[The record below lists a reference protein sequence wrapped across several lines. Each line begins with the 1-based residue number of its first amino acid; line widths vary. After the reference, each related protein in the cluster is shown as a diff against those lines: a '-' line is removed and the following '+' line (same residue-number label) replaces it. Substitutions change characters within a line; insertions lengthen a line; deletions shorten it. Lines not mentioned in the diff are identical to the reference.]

1 MADQTK
7 PAPPPAAPNPAL
19 RMLGLPNLPRKL
31 PSRNW
36 LIFWGVSTSLA
47 AAIIYD
53 RREKKRAT
61 ARWAAAVAPL
71 AREPLPDT
79 SALPRRVTV
88 YLEAPPGDGLRAAQ
102 EHFKEYIKPVLA
114 SSGLDWEFVVGRR
127 QGDVRAVVAERVR
140 RTRRESESEGGSGSS
155 SSTGGED
162 EAAVDIPTEADVVE
176 ELRRRNGIPK
186 YTGIRGDIVVGRHTW
201 KEYVRGLHEGWLGP
215 LKAPAAKKTGTVDA
229 AASSP
234 AATTTSTDSTSPAS
248 SETPATLGAPAP
260 EPEEKEKEEPKPD
273 ESAAPKRPPQPV
285 SYNSPDDYPASAL
298 PRLIPAELGPSVPI
312 PFPHLLGFSG
322 THIRFWR
329 FLNRRKTA
337 DAIGREVAA
346 ACFATATREFR
357 EASAGGFSKN
367 GDNGDYEYE
376 QQGVLA
382 NEEKDWQKAVW
393 KDDEYDIKQDPGLL
407 TREKPWRNPVVIDPR
422 IGQRMRRFELAP
434 EQEAA
439 ARAIRVPEAEIEGWT
454 KGKLR
459 QLGRWAARK
468 WTGADKFKVNVGNLD
483 DE

>member
-1 MADQTK
+1 MADQAK
-7 PAPPPAAPNPAL
+7 PTPPPAARNPAL
-19 RMLGLPNLPRKL
+19 RMLGLPSLPRKL

-36 LIFWGVSTSLA
+36 LIFWSISTSLA

-71 AREPLPDT
+71 AREPLGDI

-88 YLEAPPGDGLRAAQ
+88 YLEAPPGDGLRSAQ

-140 RTRRESESEGGSGSS
+140 RTRRESEGGSDAEG
-155 SSTGGED
+155 
-162 EAAVDIPTEADVVE
+162 EAAVDIPTEADVVA
-176 ELRRRNGIPK
+176 ELRRRNGIPE
-186 YTGIRGDIVVGRHTW
+186 YSGVRGDIVVGRHTW

-215 LKAPAAKKTGTVDA
+215 LKAPAPAAAPAVATGEKTDTVDA
-229 AASSP
+229 AASSASSP
-234 AATTTSTDSTSPAS
+234 EGATASTEGTEGTASGTTAS
-248 SETPATLGAPAP
+248 SEAPP
-260 EPEEKEKEEPKPD
+260 EPKKEEPKPE
-273 ESAAPKRPPQPV
+273 ESSAPKRPPQPV
-285 SYNSPDDYPASAL
+285 SYNSVDDYPTSAL

-346 ACFATATREFR
+346 ACFATATREYR
-357 EASAGGFSKN
+357 EN
-367 GDNGDYEYE
+367 VGDADYEYE
-376 QQGVLA
+376 QQAVLA
-382 NEEKDWQKAVW
+382 HEEKDWQKSVW
-393 KDDEYDIKQDPGLL
+393 KDDEYDIKQDPTLL

-434 EQEAA
+434 EKEAA
-439 ARAIRVPEAEIEGWT
+439 AREIVVPEAEIEGWT

-459 QLGRWAARK
+459 QLGQWASRK

>member
-1 MADQTK
+1 
-7 PAPPPAAPNPAL
+7 
-19 RMLGLPNLPRKL
+19 MLGLPNLPRKL

-36 LIFWGVSTSLA
+36 LIFWGISSTLA

-71 AREPLPDT
+71 AREPLPNT
-79 SALPRRVTV
+79 SALPRRVVV

-140 RTRRESESEGGSGSS
+140 RLRRESEGGSG
-155 SSTGGED
+155 GAD
-162 EAAVDIPTEADVVE
+162 NEAVVDIPTEADVVE
-176 ELRRRNGIPK
+176 ELRRRNGIPQ
-186 YTGIRGDIVVGRHTW
+186 YTGVKGDIVVGRHTW

-215 LKAPAAKKTGTVDA
+215 LKAPAAPATTA
-229 AASSP
+229 AAAA
-234 AATTTSTDSTSPAS
+234 AATAAGSAEGTASTAS
-248 SETPATLGAPAP
+248 SESSTPTP
-260 EPEEKEKEEPKPD
+260 EAAETEQKKEEPKPED
-273 ESAAPKRPPQPV
+273 PSAPKRPPQPV
-285 SYNSPDDYPASAL
+285 SYNSVDDYPSSSL

-346 ACFATATREFR
+346 ACFATTTREFR
-357 EASAGGFSKN
+357 EN
-367 GDNGDYEYE
+367 VGDADYEYE

-382 NEEKDWQKAVW
+382 HEEKDWQKSVW
-393 KDDEYDIKQDPGLL
+393 KDDEYDIKQDPTLL

-422 IGQRMRRFELAP
+422 IGNRMRRFELTP

-439 ARAIRVPEAEIEGWT
+439 AHAIQVPEAEIEGWT

-459 QLGRWAARK
+459 LLGQWAVRK
-468 WTGADKFKVNVGNLD
+468 WSGADKFKVNVGNLD